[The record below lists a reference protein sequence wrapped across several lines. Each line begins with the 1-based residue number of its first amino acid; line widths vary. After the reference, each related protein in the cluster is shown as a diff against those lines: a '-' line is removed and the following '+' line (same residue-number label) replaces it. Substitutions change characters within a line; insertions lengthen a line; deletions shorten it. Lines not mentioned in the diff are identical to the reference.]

1 MKVKLRAEAA
11 EPVRNLRR
19 FGEDEYFIIS
29 MSLKR
34 MEGLGNDE
42 IDEIRGRRS
51 NGIHR
56 ISI

>member
-1 MKVKLRAEAA
+1 
-11 EPVRNLRR
+11 LRR

-42 IDEIRGRRS
+42 IDEIRGRRL

>member
-1 MKVKLRAEAA
+1 
-11 EPVRNLRR
+11 
-19 FGEDEYFIIS
+19 

-42 IDEIRGRRS
+42 IDEIRGRRL